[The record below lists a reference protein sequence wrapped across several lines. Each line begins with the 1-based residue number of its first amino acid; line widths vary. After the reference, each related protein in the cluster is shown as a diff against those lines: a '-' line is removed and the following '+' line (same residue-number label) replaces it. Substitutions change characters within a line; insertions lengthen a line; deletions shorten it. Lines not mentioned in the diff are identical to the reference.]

1 MADYSKSGGR
11 SAPGKQP
18 RNKTVNEHPKG
29 KLGGGEDKG
38 ALLERMKKAAEAK
51 KGAAGQE

>member
-11 SAPGKQP
+11 SASGKQP

-29 KLGGGEDKG
+29 KLGAGPDK
-38 ALLERMKKAAEAK
+38 AELLERMKKAAAE
-51 KGAAGQE
+51 KGKS

>member
-1 MADYSKSGGR
+1 MVDYSKSGGR
-11 SAPGKQP
+11 TAPGKAP

-29 KLGGGEDKG
+29 KLGGDTDKS

-51 KGAAGQE
+51 KSAE

>member
-18 RNKTVNEHPKG
+18 RNKTENEHPKG
-29 KLGGGEDKG
+29 KLGGAPDKA
-38 ALLERMKKAAEAK
+38 ALLERLKKAAEAK
-51 KGAAGQE
+51 KGAYIRN